1 MLHTVTRSRRL
12 VRRARLL
19 APLVVVAGVPLAVPA
34 LASTSSTG
42 STAATL
48 AATAISHINS
58 VTARHR
64 TALKSNAVQV
74 YNDDV
79 PALGIVGGVRSR
91 VADTVRR

>member
-1 MLHTVTRSRRL
+1 
-12 VRRARLL
+12 
-19 APLVVVAGVPLAVPA
+19 VVAGVPLAVPA

-42 STAATL
+42 STAATPML
-48 AATAISHINS
+48 AATASSHVNS